1 MRWFMYIAGTLAF
14 VMAAISVAA
23 TRSDIQIIVA
33 GIFVLVGV
41 VAFGFAA
48 LLARLDGKPAKEGG
62 AQ

>member
-14 VMAAISVAA
+14 VMAAISVAVS
-23 TRSDIQIIVA
+23 TSDIQIILA

-48 LLARLDGKPAKEGG
+48 LLARLDGTSTREG
-62 AQ
+62 